1 MATQPIAEGKVESL
15 CINGAP
21 VQQIDFDLNGP
32 RNDVHTGHFSR
43 RLSGHDSEYIRTSS
57 LKKGSYVFNWR
68 SWTGLSQ
75 EDVAEIQHELG
86 VTIPQ
91 GCLLE
96 NIIVSGIP
104 HFSRLEPTTRLIF
117 PFREN
122 FPEGE
127 QAILTIWEQNGPC
140 RTVGDRLAK
149 FYGRH
154 ELMAKFVAAAK
165 NRRGVMGFVLAA
177 GLVRVGD
184 TVLVYPPAS

>member
-15 CINGAP
+15 CINGEA
-21 VQQIDFDLNGP
+21 VAEIQFGLNGP
-32 RNDVHTGHFSR
+32 RDDVHTGHFSR

-57 LKKGSYVFNWR
+57 LKRGSLVFNWR

-75 EDVAEIQHELG
+75 EEMTEVERELG

-96 NIIVSGIP
+96 NIVVSGIP
-104 HFSRLEPTTRLIF
+104 HFSKLEPTTRLVF

-122 FPEGE
+122 IPDEE
-127 QAILTIWEQNGPC
+127 QVILAVWEQNGPC
-140 RTVGDRLAK
+140 RTVGDRLASH
-149 FYGRH
+149 YGQH

-165 NRRGVMGFVLAA
+165 DRRGVMGFVLAA

-184 TVLVYPPAS
+184 PVLVYPPAQ